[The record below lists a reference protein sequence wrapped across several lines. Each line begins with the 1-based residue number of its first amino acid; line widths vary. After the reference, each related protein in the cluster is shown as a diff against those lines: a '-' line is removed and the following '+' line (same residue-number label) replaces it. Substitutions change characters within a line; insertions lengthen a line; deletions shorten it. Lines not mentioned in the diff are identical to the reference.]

1 MSNIPNR
8 TPNVISAA
16 GAVTPGMFNHITGA
30 NSLALT
36 LAAPIA
42 DGQEA
47 NFVDETG
54 HAHTIV
60 IPIVGSPPQSGLN
73 SGLKSTITFNGT
85 AGSFVRLVSRGL
97 NWWALD
103 QNGVALT

>member
-1 MSNIPNR
+1 MSSIPNR
-8 TPNVISAA
+8 TPNVITAA
-16 GAVTPGMFNHITGA
+16 GAVSPALFNHINAAG
-30 NSLALT
+30 NLALT

-42 DGQEA
+42 DGQEV

-54 HAHTIV
+54 HAHTLV
-60 IPIVGSPPQSGLN
+60 IGIVGSPPTSGLN

-103 QNGVALT
+103 QNGVSLS